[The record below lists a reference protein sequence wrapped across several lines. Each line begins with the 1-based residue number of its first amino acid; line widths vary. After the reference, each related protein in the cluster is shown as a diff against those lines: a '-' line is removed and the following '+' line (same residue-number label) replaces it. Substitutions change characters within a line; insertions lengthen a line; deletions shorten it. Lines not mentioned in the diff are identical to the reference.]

1 MLLTNRG
8 NPMPRAKKSA
18 ARKTEEPASRDREA
32 TEKRFIEAAAR
43 VMARDGAAALGI
55 NAIAAEAGADKK
67 LIYRYFGGLDG
78 LLEALGAETGVWI
91 GDLSPDAK
99 GDYGQRMLAALSAY
113 AEKLRGD
120 PVLQKLLAW
129 ELAGPSPALAR
140 IEAARSKAMFGVM
153 QKVRGTTAPPPGA
166 DAPAINAIVLAAL
179 NYLVLRSASMGS
191 FSGLPLK
198 TKADWD
204 RVTATLEGIL
214 SRAYEK

>member
-1 MLLTNRG
+1 M
-8 NPMPRAKKSA
+8 AKPK
-18 ARKTEEPASRDREA
+18 KPAPEASSRDREA
-32 TEKRFIEAAAR
+32 TEKRIIEAAAR

-91 GDLSPDAK
+91 GELSPAAK
-99 GDYGQRMLAALSAY
+99 GNYGQRMLAAFTAY
-113 AEKLRGD
+113 ADKLRGD
-120 PVLQKLLAW
+120 AVLQKLLAW

-153 QKVRGTTAPPPGA
+153 MKVRGEETPPPGA

-179 NYLVLRSASMGS
+179 NYLVLRSASMGN
-191 FSGLPLK
+191 FSGMPLK
-198 TKADWD
+198 TEADWK
-204 RVTATLEGIL
+204 RVTAALEGIL
-214 SRAYEK
+214 AKVYEK